1 MTAQIETSW
10 VYEYRDN
17 VRLALQQ
24 KSSKLRSKVRVATGL
39 KGEGYRPEL
48 VVGQAGYQKRNTRY
62 EQKTAQE
69 LDITGRW
76 NEPDDYD
83 VGPFYE
89 DRLDRLRN
97 GIQIDG
103 TYTKAARKAI
113 NRAMDDVIIDAMFG
127 SAKTGKNG
135 GGAAATFDTTN
146 MRVAAGSAGLTV
158 SKLAAAKQILIKQ
171 EVLDEEDDEKPQLA
185 CTEIQWKNLLD
196 DITYVSGDFNKDK
209 PLKKGEVEE
218 YVGFEFT
225 FFSSNRLTE
234 LSGSDRRCPFWVKSA
249 VELGIWDE
257 INPQMRI
264 AKELRGE
271 PVEIYGMFTIGA
283 TRLDEQKI
291 GEILCSET

>member
-24 KSSKLRSKVRVATGL
+24 KMSRLRSKVRVATGL
-39 KGEGYRPEL
+39 KGEGYRPEM
-48 VVGQAGYQKRNTRY
+48 VVGEAGYQRRSTRY

-69 LDITGRW
+69 LDVTGRW
-76 NEPDDYD
+76 NEPFDYD

-97 GIQIDG
+97 GISLDG
-103 TYTKAARKAI
+103 TYTKAAVKAI
-113 NRAMDDVIIDAMFG
+113 NRAMDDVIVDAMFG

-135 GGAAATFDTTN
+135 GGSAATFDTTN
-146 MRVAAGSAGLTV
+146 MRVASGTAGLTV
-158 SKLAAAKQILIKQ
+158 SKLADAKQKLIKY
-171 EVLDEEDDEKPQLA
+171 EVIGDDDSEKPQIA

-196 DITYVSGDFNKDK
+196 DITYVSGDFNPNK

-218 YVGFEFT
+218 YVGFDFT
-225 FFSSNRLTE
+225 FFSSNRLTKLTGGE
-234 LSGSDRRCPFWVKSA
+234 RRCPFWVKSA

-283 TRLDEQKI
+283 TRLDEKMI
-291 GEILCSET
+291 GEILCAE